1 MSEPTR
7 FPLAW
12 PAFRHRTRSRRE
24 GPFKNAGDPIRVGAA
39 LKRLTD
45 ELARLGA
52 TNALISSDIPI
63 RLDGLPRANQ
73 PEPKDPGVCAY
84 FMLAGK
90 PYALACDTFS
100 KVAQN
105 LAGLAAHIEATRA
118 ITRHGVATSN
128 ETLQA
133 FAALP
138 PPGAPGQP
146 APPSTVAPERSWR
159 EVLRLQPNWPKSTG
173 FTREVALN
181 AIRGRYRDLAAQRHP
196 DVPGGS
202 ESQMSELNWARDEAL
217 KEIG

>member
-1 MSEPTR
+1 MGEPTR

-24 GPFKNAGDPIRVGAA
+24 GPFKNAGDPIKVGAA

-90 PYALACDTFS
+90 PYALACDTFT

-105 LAGLAAHIEATRA
+105 IAGLAAHIEATRA

-138 PPGAPGQP
+138 PPGGASAAPQP
-146 APPSTVAPERSWR
+146 PTAPPERSWR
-159 EVLRLQPNWPKSTG
+159 EVLRLAPDWPATT
-173 FTREVALN
+173 TRPEAS
-181 AIRGRYRDLAAQRHP
+181 RGIVTSRYRQLAGQRHP

-202 ESQMSELNWARDEAL
+202 DAQMAELNWARDEAL
-217 KEIG
+217 REIG